1 MGIVGSD
8 ALAQGRKTR
17 VRRVA
22 VLLLDDDARG
32 LAPHDLGRR
41 QVGLAQ
47 AEVDAPRPRA
57 VEDLPDHALLY
68 AAQPPRRLELAQSRI
83 PQRGV
88 LGFGFRVLG
97 RTVCYPAPK
106 TQHPTPILNAGSPP
120 TAPRGRSSRRGT

>member
-32 LAPHDLGRR
+32 LAPHDIGRR

-57 VEDLPDHALLY
+57 VEDLPDHALLD
-68 AAQPPRRLELAQSRI
+68 AAQTPRRLEVAQGRT
-83 PQRGV
+83 PQTRLEGCWV
-88 LGFGFRVLG
+88 LGFRCWVKL
-97 RTVCYPAPK
+97 PLLP
-106 TQHPTPILNAGSPP
+106 QHLKPNT
-120 TAPRGRSSRRGT
+120 